1 MLFVKNQPRLNNYV
15 LGTKKS
21 HSASNCTHIF
31 KFWDPYVVMV
41 VNISR
46 NWRFCKFLL
55 IGSLEYSF
63 YDNSPKHA
71 LGFLWYIWEC
81 SWEVVGRFLAHFG
94 EGFMTTFESMFGGF
108 LLGFLYMFR
117 AFSEGQKPITQTKN
131 QLITAYQNL
140 LRATLFG
147 GVEYRD
153 LIICRL
159 DTIPGSKGRL
169 ILIILVPNKS

>member
-1 MLFVKNQPRLNNYV
+1 
-15 LGTKKS
+15 
-21 HSASNCTHIF
+21 
-31 KFWDPYVVMV
+31 
-41 VNISR
+41 
-46 NWRFCKFLL
+46 
-55 IGSLEYSF
+55 
-63 YDNSPKHA
+63 
-71 LGFLWYIWEC
+71 
-81 SWEVVGRFLAHFG
+81 
-94 EGFMTTFESMFGGF
+94 MTTFESMFGGF